1 MPIANDIMTDTH
13 HPPDL
18 QALAKRLFDLE
29 IKAGLADD
37 MLDQLN
43 QTIFRQQRQIELL
56 GKELFELRRQGQEDS
71 GTPRNLRDELPP
83 HY

>member
-1 MPIANDIMTDTH
+1 MTDTDDL
-13 HPPDL
+13 PDL

-56 GKELFELRRQGQEDS
+56 GKELFELKRQGQEGPS
-71 GTPRNLRDELPP
+71 SPGNLRDELPP

>member
-1 MPIANDIMTDTH
+1 MPMATDIMTDTDEL
-13 HPPDL
+13 PDL

-56 GKELFELRRQGQEDS
+56 GKELFELRRQGQEGP

>member
-1 MPIANDIMTDTH
+1 MTDTH